1 MPKKLDYSAAWADA
15 TALLRAHR
23 EGVVAIAGFFLF
35 AVTWA
40 GAFLVPDPGLEGT
53 ETLSEIAALLRT
65 HFAANWTLIVPVTL
79 VGSYGGFVIYVLL
92 TRHDLLKVGDALT
105 GALKQFLPYFIAS
118 LLAGWL
124 TLLGF
129 AVFLVPGFYLV
140 ARFIALPAVMAGDPQ
155 SGIIDSIKASWAATA
170 GVGWATFFLLFMVA
184 LVTWLISMVANL
196 LIGLLCVLFA
206 GPGGITLVETGFA
219 ALFSTAQGVIFI
231 ALIVAIYRQLQ
242 PQVAKQ

>member
-65 HFAANWTLIVPVTL
+65 HFAANWTVIVPVTL
-79 VGSYGGFVIYVLL
+79 IGSYGGFVIYVLMM
-92 TRHDLLKVGDALT
+92 RHNLLKVGDALT

-129 AVFLVPGFYLV
+129 AAFLVPGFYLV
-140 ARFIALPAVMAGDPQ
+140 ARFIMLPAVMASDPQ
-155 SGIIDSIKASWAATA
+155 AGIIDSIKASWAATA
-170 GVGWATFFLLFMVA
+170 GVGWATFFSAVHGSTRDVA
-184 LVTWLISMVANL
+184 DFHSGKSGDWVAVCIICRPRWYYARRNRVCC
-196 LIGLLCVLFA
+196 IVLDSTGRDFHRTDCGDLPPVAAA
-206 GPGGITLVETGFA
+206 G
-219 ALFSTAQGVIFI
+219 S
-231 ALIVAIYRQLQ
+231 
-242 PQVAKQ
+242 